1 MLCKKCGSQF
11 SPTPARLAANDR
23 RCPACRNRQEHL
35 KRLERPDEAA
45 KVRARKALRRAVAC
59 GRISR
64 RPCEVCAAPDAQAHH
79 DNYNKPLDVRWF
91 CSAHHEELHRR
102 SGALRSRV
110 RRRQP
115 TPMSPAP
122 RHGSYAF
129 QFTQMDV
136 GGCLVIPTAHKS
148 SIQNICSYARKYG
161 VRLTS
166 RQVPNGVQIS
176 RIA

>member
-11 SPTPARLAANDR
+11 SPTPARRARDG
-23 RCPACRNRQEHL
+23 RCPPCRNRQQYL
-35 KRLERPDEAA
+35 QRRERPEEAA
-45 KVRARKALRRAVAC
+45 KMRARKKLRRAVQA
-59 GRISR
+59 GRIVR
-64 RPCEVCAAPDAQAHH
+64 GACEVCAAPNAEAHH
-79 DNYNKPLDVRWF
+79 ADYSKPLDVRWL

-102 SGALRSRV
+102 SGAPRARMQ
-110 RRRQP
+110 RRQ
-115 TPMSPAP
+115 TAPMSPTP

-136 GGCLVIPTAHKS
+136 GGCLVVPTAHKS